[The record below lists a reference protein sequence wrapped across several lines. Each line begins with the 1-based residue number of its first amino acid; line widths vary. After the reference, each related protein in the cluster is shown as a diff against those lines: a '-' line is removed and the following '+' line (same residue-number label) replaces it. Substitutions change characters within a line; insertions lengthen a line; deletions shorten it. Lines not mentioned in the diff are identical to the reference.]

1 MRLKQ
6 RVQGKFVSC
15 SGFRKI
21 VCPPGDRYELI
32 VVDQEGRPVSHVTEW
47 YRLRKMPGPNET
59 RRTYLSFLL
68 PFFSY
73 LLQQGVPWNDEPKRL
88 RRAVKDFLL
97 HDASCRVKHD
107 TDLDGYRIDL
117 TGASPLAESSLRVLL
132 AAIRDFYAVMI
143 EADLYAY
150 TNPMCS
156 ELLQRWKQEHIKS
169 LANSGAPDH
178 AGTREETRAETNQRP
193 TAYFRLRRG
202 EVWKPN
208 PALTSEQIQKQLAT
222 DLTWMATH
230 ASTQRDRL
238 VFVLLRETG
247 ARLSEI
253 LGLTAGGYRKAKDP
267 YQAYVTN
274 KGSYGREEKL
284 IRLTKAAE
292 AALVRYVRMER
303 AKYDPRRRKR
313 LSELDD
319 TDPIF
324 LTRRGAPYNRDA
336 FYHHWRRLFAARPPQ
351 KDEKSE
357 ALLPFLDFTAHD
369 IRHLR
374 ATEWLTWIN
383 QRHANNPA
391 KDQRLRRMVQRR
403 MGWRSPFTILCY
415 DHSSTER
422 EEEEE
427 FATFQREKEE
437 EAAKL
442 TPVVEQATRNHL
454 PAQRR
459 EEVSRSIVQQIQTDL
474 AFWEDKV

>member
-1 MRLKQ
+1 MRSKQ

-21 VCPPGDRYELI
+21 VCPPGGHYELI

-47 YRLRKMPGPNET
+47 YRLRKAPGPNGT
-59 RRTYLSFLL
+59 RRAYLSFLL

-73 LLQQGVPWNDEPKRL
+73 LLQQGVAWNDEPTCL

-97 HDASCRVKHD
+97 HDASCRVKRD

-117 TGASPLAESSLRVLL
+117 TGASPLAQSSLRVLL

-143 EADLYAY
+143 EAGLYVY

-156 ELLQRWKQEHIKS
+156 ELLQRWKREHIKS

-178 AGTREETRAETNQRP
+178 AGTREETWQETNQRP

-202 EVWKPN
+202 EAWKPN
-208 PALTSEQIQKQLAT
+208 PALTSEHIQTQLAT

-230 ASTQRDRL
+230 APTQRDRL

-267 YQAYVTN
+267 YQAYVAN
-274 KGSYGREEKL
+274 KGSCGREEKL
-284 IRLTKAAE
+284 IRLTGAAE
-292 AALVRYVRMER
+292 AALVRYIRTER
-303 AKYDPRRRKR
+303 AKYDPYGRKR
-313 LSELDD
+313 PSQLED

-324 LTRRGAPYNRDA
+324 LTRRGTPYNRDA
-336 FYHHWRRLFAARPPQ
+336 FYHHWRKLFAARPVQ
-351 KDEKSE
+351 KNEQSGD
-357 ALLPFLDFTAHD
+357 LLPLLEFTAHD
-369 IRHLR
+369 IRHLC
-374 ATEWLTWIN
+374 ATEWLTWIS
-383 QRHANNPA
+383 QRYANNPA
-391 KDQRLRRMVQRR
+391 KQQGLRRVVQRR
-403 MGWRSPFTILCY
+403 MGWRSALTILCY
-415 DHSSTER
+415 DHSRTER

-427 FATFQREKEE
+427 FAEFQREKE
-437 EAAKL
+437 AAATKL
-442 TPVVEQATRNHL
+442 SPVVAQAPKSHS
-454 PAQRR
+454 PAQQR
-459 EEVSRSIVQQIQTDL
+459 EEVSYAIMQQIQADL
-474 AFWEDKV
+474 AFWEDKG

>member
-1 MRLKQ
+1 MRSKQ
-6 RVQGKFVSC
+6 RVRGKFVSC

-21 VCPPGDRYELI
+21 SCPPGGRYELI

-47 YRLRKMPGPNET
+47 YRLRKMPGPNGT

-73 LLQQGVPWNDEPKRL
+73 LLQQGVAWNDEPARL

-97 HDASCRVKHD
+97 HDASCRVKRD

-117 TGASPLAESSLRVLL
+117 TGASPLAESSMRVLL

-143 EADLYAY
+143 EEGLYAY

-156 ELLQRWKQEHIKS
+156 ELLQRWKREHIKS
-169 LANSGAPDH
+169 LGNSGAPDH
-178 AGTREETRAETNQRP
+178 AGTREETWQETNQRP

-208 PALTSEQIQKQLAT
+208 PALTSESIQKQLAT

-303 AKYDPRRRKR
+303 AKYDPHGRKR
-313 LSELDD
+313 LSVLDD
-319 TDPIF
+319 ADPIF
-324 LTRRGAPYNRDA
+324 LTRRGTPYNRDA

-357 ALLPFLDFTAHD
+357 AQLPFLEFTAHD

-383 QRHANNPA
+383 QRHGNNPS
-391 KDQRLRRMVQRR
+391 KERGLRRVVQRR

-415 DHSSTER
+415 DHSKTEC
-422 EEEEE
+422 EEEED
-427 FATFQREKEE
+427 FAEFQREKEE
-437 EAAKL
+437 DAAKL
-442 TPVVEQATRNHL
+442 SPVAARTTQSNSPVHRQ
-454 PAQRR
+454 
-459 EEVSRSIVQQIQTDL
+459 EEVSCSIEQQIQADL